1 MDRPALQALLTD
13 VQAGRIDVV
22 VVYKVDRLTRALADF
37 ARIVTIFDAAGVS
50 FVSVTQAFNTTT
62 SMGRLTLN
70 VLLSFAQFER
80 EVTAE
85 RIRDKIRASKAKG
98 MWMGGNVPIG
108 YRVENRK
115 LVPVPEEMT
124 LVRRIF
130 ERYLALGSVSRLK
143 TELDRAAVK
152 TPTRHHRNGGQSG
165 GTAFSRGK
173 LYVLL
178 ANPVFIGRIRHKDAV
193 HPGQHEATLDE
204 RLWQAVQDKLAGNRH
219 RRTLRSAARS
229 PSALAG
235 KLYDPD
241 GEKMRPS
248 HARRNGRRYRY
259 YVSRDLVERSVDD
272 GASGWRIPAD
282 EIEKAVAHAVAAR
295 LRQPDFRSEVLRDCQ
310 AGAGVLNKVIARIS
324 EVAKQLDL
332 SASAPWQALLRS
344 MVNRVD
350 LTGTQLRVETRFAS
364 PQGTNNDDPV
374 DLILADLPPFT
385 ITAPIELQRRGPEL
399 RLVLQGAAARDPKPD
414 ALLLRTLIE
423 GRARAADYL
432 DAVHRLTV
440 SDVARRHGADVGD
453 VSRSLQLAFLAPDLV
468 TCILDGTQPLA
479 LTAERL
485 KRVGELPLLWDEQRA
500 LLG

>member
-1 MDRPALQALLTD
+1 
-13 VQAGRIDVV
+13 
-22 VVYKVDRLTRALADF
+22 
-37 ARIVTIFDAAGVS
+37 
-50 FVSVTQAFNTTT
+50 
-62 SMGRLTLN
+62 
-70 VLLSFAQFER
+70 
-80 EVTAE
+80 
-85 RIRDKIRASKAKG
+85 
-98 MWMGGNVPIG
+98 
-108 YRVENRK
+108 
-115 LVPVPEEMT
+115 
-124 LVRRIF
+124 
-130 ERYLALGSVSRLK
+130 
-143 TELDRAAVK
+143 
-152 TPTRHHRNGGQSG
+152 
-165 GTAFSRGK
+165 
-173 LYVLL
+173 
-178 ANPVFIGRIRHKDAV
+178 
-193 HPGQHEATLDE
+193 
-204 RLWQAVQDKLAGNRH
+204 
-219 RRTLRSAARS
+219 
-229 PSALAG
+229 LAG